1 NDLIRPAQLVF
12 INFARN
18 LVGSA
23 AGYTDLLDAIRQAQK
38 TTPDNE
44 NGQRSFYAMDRKTH
58 EYIAGPEVTRKALAD
73 SLPQGMELKDVLV
86 GVVPKGLFLAYQE
99 TPEFQ
104 TRENS
109 PMVRTWFVFQNNPA
123 LRGADVT
130 EARSTLDTGAGGN

>member
-1 NDLIRPAQLVF
+1 PEAIDRSVEIIRSRVDAFGVAEPEIQTQGNDQIVVALPGADDPERVVNDLIRPAQLVF

-58 EYIAGPEVTRKALAD
+58 
-73 SLPQGMELKDVLV
+73 
-86 GVVPKGLFLAYQE
+86 
-99 TPEFQ
+99 
-104 TRENS
+104 
-109 PMVRTWFVFQNNPA
+109 
-123 LRGADVT
+123 
-130 EARSTLDTGAGGN
+130 